1 MLLFCNRNDRN
12 LITLENRFYHV
23 ILASNIGNHTCL
35 EHYAGIRGI
44 VLCVHHPRHSTPQD
58 LYNSSTNICV
68 CALYE
73 LYSAG
78 LQRYIFITDIHIYIC
93 TCLTL
98 FMGQCL
104 PKNTENNQLYV
115 NRLTPSGLCQVAVG
129 DLCEYAVDQCIR
141 LQELPEHV
149 RHGRLSP
156 VHKTWKKSKDSDFE
170 TTELETKKQ
179 RPEVSPT
186 LSISGGF

>member
-44 VLCVHHPRHSTPQD
+44 VLCVCHPRHSTPQD

-78 LQRYIFITDIHIYIC
+78 LQRYIFITDIHIYIYVHASH
-93 TCLTL
+93 CLWDNVS
-98 FMGQCL
+98 QKI
-104 PKNTENNQLYV
+104 PKTTSFV
-115 NRLTPSGLCQVAVG
+115 NRLNPSGFCEVAVG

-149 RHGRLSP
+149 RHGCF
-156 VHKTWKKSKDSDFE
+156 VHH
-170 TTELETKKQ
+170 
-179 RPEVSPT
+179 P
-186 LSISGGF
+186 

>member
-44 VLCVHHPRHSTPQD
+44 VLCVCHPRHSTPQD

-68 CALYE
+68 CALYV

-78 LQRYIFITDIHIYIC
+78 LQRYIFITDIHIYIYVHASH
-93 TCLTL
+93 CLWDNVS
-98 FMGQCL
+98 QKI
-104 PKNTENNQLYV
+104 PKTTASSIV
-115 NRLTPSGLCQVAVG
+115 KKSVG
-129 DLCEYAVDQCIR
+129 DFARWQWETFASMQLTSASACKNFQSMCAMVDGVHH
-141 LQELPEHV
+141 PF
-149 RHGRLSP
+149 
-156 VHKTWKKSKDSDFE
+156 HKTLKKS
-170 TTELETKKQ
+170 
-179 RPEVSPT
+179 R
-186 LSISGGF
+186 

>member
-44 VLCVHHPRHSTPQD
+44 VLCVHHPRHSTPQY

-68 CALYE
+68 CALYV

-78 LQRYIFITDIHIYIC
+78 LQRYIFITDIHIYIYMYMPH
-93 TCLTL
+93 TVYWT
-98 FMGQCL
+98 MS
-104 PKNTENNQLYV
+104 PKNY
-115 NRLTPSGLCQVAVG
+115 R
-129 DLCEYAVDQCIR
+129 
-141 LQELPEHV
+141 
-149 RHGRLSP
+149 
-156 VHKTWKKSKDSDFE
+156 KTTAS
-170 TTELETKKQ
+170 
-179 RPEVSPT
+179 
-186 LSISGGF
+186 SIV